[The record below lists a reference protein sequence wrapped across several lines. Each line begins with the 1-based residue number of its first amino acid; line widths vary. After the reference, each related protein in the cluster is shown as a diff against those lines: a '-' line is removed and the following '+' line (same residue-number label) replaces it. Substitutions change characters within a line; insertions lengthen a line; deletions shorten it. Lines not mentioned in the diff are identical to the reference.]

1 MYNQEQEH
9 MEIELQKSK
18 AGRKRGLGII
28 LMKKE
33 LKKKVMLDANA
44 NIVHGP
50 WTRNREE
57 TAIMQAHLALNSH
70 I

>member
-1 MYNQEQEH
+1 MSNQEQEH

-33 LKKKVMLDANA
+33 LKRRSCWMQMQILSMDHGLKIVKKL
-44 NIVHGP
+44 
-50 WTRNREE
+50 
-57 TAIMQAHLALNSH
+57 Q
-70 I
+70 